1 MASRGDFGRERGGSK
16 ENERGV
22 LKLKSMNGNRL
33 GNYSVVAALCGKEQ
47 GGNVKMADNKMA
59 SKDPKSAPRTEEANS
74 SAVNKDTAPQ
84 LDMSEAS

>member
-33 GNYSVVAALCGKEQ
+33 GNYSVVAALCGKE
-47 GGNVKMADNKMA
+47 
-59 SKDPKSAPRTEEANS
+59 
-74 SAVNKDTAPQ
+74 
-84 LDMSEAS
+84 